1 MADEDKDNKTEE
13 PTERR
18 LRKARE
24 KGDVASSKEAGTL
37 MAVLS
42 LFGITAFVLP
52 SVSAP
57 LTGLL
62 RGVFETAGQVTIG
75 GDVTGLRDLGG
86 VTRELLRGVA
96 LLLSP
101 MILLMVLGALAGV
114 ALQGEVVVAA
124 ERLRPKWSKIS
135 PAAGLKRLFSLAS
148 FVEFLKSVSKVLA
161 VGAIACWVSYRAV
174 RQIWQGQGIFPE
186 MLADYARQ
194 AAGQMLLMTLALVA
208 VIAIAD
214 IMWKRYDHR
223 RKQRMSFQEIKDE
236 MKETEGDP
244 QIRAKRL
251 GLRRERARQRIAAAV
266 PRATVILTNPTHYA
280 VALKYENGVDLAPVC
295 LAKGTDLM
303 AAQIRKLARE
313 AEIPVVENR
322 PLARALYDVSE
333 IDREIPV
340 EHWEAVAAII
350 GYVLDL
356 GRNIR
361 RAPPEGSRLRAEDE
375 V

>member
-24 KGDVASSKEAGTL
+24 KGDVASSREAGTL

-62 RGVFETAGQVTIG
+62 RGVFETAGQVHIG

-86 VTRELLRGVA
+86 VTRELLRGVV

-161 VGAIACWVSYRAV
+161 VGAIAGWVSYRAV

-214 IMWKRYDHR
+214 IMWKRFDHR

-303 AAQIRKLARE
+303 AAQIRRLARDS
-313 AEIPVVENR
+313 EIPIVENR

-356 GRNIR
+356 ERNIR
-361 RAPPEGSRLRAEDE
+361 RAPPEGSRLRDEDE